1 MNNTEEGK
9 LKVVVDKILKQ
20 ANLLEDQQFGS
31 IIGILMMIS
40 IVLTMIRILQE
51 CNKNKLKELSGTD
64 KYALYGEQIKT
75 FSRKRGWFTR
85 MRLKK
90 VLRNKLSPDA
100 YAKYSTKLI
109 EAILDVG
116 EKLTDDE
123 VITLVEAS
131 NV

>member
-1 MNNTEEGK
+1 MTNNEEGK
-9 LKVVVDKILKQ
+9 LKVIVNKILKQ
-20 ANLLEDQQFGS
+20 ANLIDDDQFGS
-31 IIGILMMIS
+31 VITILMMIS
-40 IVLTMIRILQE
+40 IVLTVIRILQE
-51 CNKNKLKELSGTD
+51 CNKNKLKDLSGSD

-75 FSRKRGWFTR
+75 FSKKRGWFTR

-90 VLRNKLSPDA
+90 VLRNKLPPDT

>member
-40 IVLTMIRILQE
+40 IVLAMIRILQE

-64 KYALYGEQIKT
+64 KYALYSEQIKT

>member
-31 IIGILMMIS
+31 VIGILMMIS

-90 VLRNKLSPDA
+90 ILRNKLSPDA